1 MRWKNMLRPMI
12 TIGILMILSVFAF
25 FYFPGRFPHPENFSP
40 WGYMAAFLLA
50 LFAISRLAREERTR
64 WYWAY
69 ALICLFLGLEEIS
82 FGVENEW
89 FQPIY
94 WAKYDLTIYD
104 FHNLIPA
111 SLRILAAEIGINT
124 WDETLFAGH
133 LLLDGGLI
141 LAAIAIASG
150 VGLVLKRSGES
161 AARRFSGTLIAAL
174 MLVSSLWGLSSL
186 SRLPSDPKNA
196 LIAGYSLARLL
207 PMLLMV
213 AWILIVALAVWK
225 WFSTAVSEDQL
236 LTNAK
241 KGILKNGSRIAALIL
256 VLGGLAQLIS
266 PINTNVQQMV
276 LLERVL
282 PILYW
287 GMAQASLVWILIK
300 VQDGELI
307 RALLELPKRI
317 FGALQAHP
325 SGVFMITALGLV
337 AFAQLID
344 KDWLSV
350 DQLFASV
357 DFWVE
362 NWSLYIEEFFEA
374 SGGILLA
381 AGTFWFSNS
390 IRKD

>member
-1 MRWKNMLRPMI
+1 MRWKDFVRPI
-12 TIGILMILSVFAF
+12 IAIGTLMILSGIAF
-25 FYFPGRFPHPENFSP
+25 FFFPGRFPHPEDFSP
-40 WGYMAAFLLA
+40 WGYLAAFLLA
-50 LFAISRLAREERTR
+50 LFAISRLAREERKR

-69 ALICLFLGLEEIS
+69 AFICLFLGLEEIS

-104 FHNLIPA
+104 IHNLIPA
-111 SLRILAAEIGINT
+111 FLRILASELEVRT
-124 WDETLFAGH
+124 WDEALFAVH

-141 LAAIAIASG
+141 LAVITIASG
-150 VGLVLKRSGES
+150 VGLVFKRSGIS
-161 AARRFSGTLIAAL
+161 AAQRFSWTLIAAL
-174 MLVSSLWGLSSL
+174 MLVSSLVGLSSL
-186 SRLPSDPKNA
+186 SQLPSDPKNA
-196 LIAGYSLARLL
+196 LIAGYSLARLM

-225 WFSTAVSEDQL
+225 WFSTAQSGDPPTINTWSGL
-236 LTNAK
+236 
-241 KGILKNGSRIAALIL
+241 LKNGSRIAALIL
-256 VLGGLAQLIS
+256 ALGGLAQLIS
-266 PINTNVQQMV
+266 PINANEQQMV
-276 LLERVL
+276 LLERVM

-287 GMAQASLVWILIK
+287 GIAQATLVWVLIK
-300 VQDGELI
+300 VQDEAFIGG
-307 RALLELPKRI
+307 LLELPKRI

-381 AGTFWFSNS
+381 AGTFWISNS